1 MATDPAN
8 SCALF
13 ITVHSHAGASRRP
26 TLSARFQFE
35 DHIRCVAARQCLQRN
50 RENLRLAKMTRV
62 AKLLHLPLPDSTP
75 NSMPLPL
82 PPELPDVGSFVP
94 VSPAH
99 QLSSPIGDLSRSGL
113 HQALAQQAVQPPHLS
128 TFPPFQDIEMAQL
141 LPRASPHTPEDWSS
155 AGLLGPQSAVTG
167 AERSEPSSAQQLTG
181 PPVGSALDPLTGTL
195 DIESETE
202 SSPAQC
208 QVAGSAPPQT
218 TFSSNRENRSQ
229 DFT

>member
-1 MATDPAN
+1 
-8 SCALF
+8 
-13 ITVHSHAGASRRP
+13 
-26 TLSARFQFE
+26 
-35 DHIRCVAARQCLQRN
+35 
-50 RENLRLAKMTRV
+50 MTRV

-99 QLSSPIGDLSRSGL
+99 QLSCPVGDLSRSGL
-113 HQALAQQAVQPPHLS
+113 HQALAQQAVLPPHLS
-128 TFPPFQDIEMAQL
+128 TFPPSQDIEMAQL

-155 AGLLGPQSAVTG
+155 ARLLGPQSAAVTG
-167 AERSEPSSAQQLTG
+167 AECSEPSSAQQLTG
-181 PPVGSALDPLTGTL
+181 PVGSALDPLTGTL
-195 DIESETE
+195 DIESE
-202 SSPAQC
+202 SSPAQH

-218 TFSSNRENRSQ
+218 TFSANRENRSQ